1 MSTDPYTIL
10 GVAKTASQDE
20 IRKAY
25 RKLAKKYHPD
35 LNPGNKEAEEKF
47 KAISVANEL
56 LSDPEKRARF
66 DRGEIDI
73 HGQEQGF
80 AGGGG
85 AGYRH
90 YADGTQGFHYSQ
102 NGNAHGASFS
112 EEDLQDILNQ
122 FGGGGHWGG
131 FSRGGFSQGRSSG
144 PQKGQ
149 DRRYSLNIDF
159 LDAVNGTSSRIT
171 LPEGGTL
178 DVKIPAGI
186 RDGQTLR
193 LRGKGEAGFQNG
205 SAGDALITIHV
216 IPHPN
221 FKQDGQDIR
230 MTWPVDLKTAVL
242 GGKLTVP
249 TPTGEVALNVP
260 KHSDTGTVL
269 RLRGRGIPARK
280 NHEAGNLYV
289 TLQVK
294 LGKVGSA
301 LEDFLRNDSH
311 SSDKS

>member
-1 MSTDPYTIL
+1 MSTDPYSIL
-10 GVAKTASQDE
+10 GVSKTASQDE

-25 RKLAKKYHPD
+25 RGLAKKYHPD

-47 KAISVANEL
+47 KAISVANDL

-80 AGGGG
+80 AGTGGG

-90 YADGTQGFHYSQ
+90 YADGHQGFHYSQ
-102 NGNAHGASFS
+102 NNGMHGGEFS
-112 EEDLQDILNQ
+112 EEDLQDILNR
-122 FGGGGHWGG
+122 FGGANWGNFSGH
-131 FSRGGFSQGRSSG
+131 GGFSQRGSSR
-144 PQKGQ
+144 KGQ
-149 DRRYSLNIDF
+149 DRRYSLNIGF
-159 LDAVNGTSSRIT
+159 LEAVNGTTSRLT

-186 RDGQTLR
+186 NDGQTLR

-205 SAGDALITIHV
+205 PAGDALITIHI
-216 IPHPN
+216 IPHPY
-221 FKQDGQDIR
+221 FKRDGQDIR
-230 MTWPVDLKTAVL
+230 MIWPVDLKTVVL

-249 TPTGEVALNVP
+249 TPSGEVALNVP
-260 KHSDTGTVL
+260 KHSDSGTVL
-269 RLRGRGIPARK
+269 RLRGRGIPARN

-289 TLQVK
+289 TLQIK
-294 LGKVGSA
+294 LGKIDPA
-301 LEDFLRNDSH
+301 LEDFLRGSGDH
-311 SSDKS
+311 SN

>member
-10 GVAKTASQDE
+10 GVSKTASQDE

-25 RKLAKKYHPD
+25 RRLAKKYHPD
-35 LNPGNKEAEEKF
+35 LNPGNKEAEDKF

-56 LSDPEKRARF
+56 LSDPEKKARF

-80 AGGGG
+80 PGGG

-90 YADGTQGFHYSQ
+90 YADGNQGFRYSQ
-102 NGNAHGASFS
+102 AGGTHGSQFS

-122 FGGGGHWGG
+122 FGGGFGG
-131 FSRGGFSQGRSSG
+131 YKFSRGSTGS
-144 PQKGQ
+144 QKGQ
-149 DRRYSLNIDF
+149 NRRYHLKIGF
-159 LDAVNGTSSRIT
+159 LDAVNGTISRIT

-186 RDGQTLR
+186 EDGKTLR
-193 LRGKGEAGFQNG
+193 LRGKGEPGSQNG
-205 SAGDALITIHV
+205 LAGDALITIQV
-216 IPHPN
+216 TPHAY
-221 FKQDGQDIR
+221 FKRDGQDIR

-242 GGKLTVP
+242 GGKLSVP

-260 KHSDTGTVL
+260 AHSDSGTVL

-289 TLQVK
+289 TLQIK
-294 LGKVGSA
+294 LGKVDPV
-301 LEDFLRNDSH
+301 LEEFLRK
-311 SSDKS
+311 SSDQSN

>member
-1 MSTDPYTIL
+1 MSLDPYTIL
-10 GVAKTASQDE
+10 GISKTASQDE

-35 LNPGNKEAEEKF
+35 LNPGNKEAEDKF

-80 AGGGG
+80 PGGG

-90 YADGTQGFHYSQ
+90 YADGAQGFRYSQ
-102 NGNAHGASFS
+102 GEGMHGNQFS
-112 EEDLQDILNQ
+112 EDDLQDILNR
-122 FGGGGHWGG
+122 FGGGGWGG
-131 FSRGGFSQGRSSG
+131 FSGRGFSQGRSSRG

-149 DRRYSLNIDF
+149 DRRYSLKISF
-159 LDAVNGTSSRIT
+159 LDAVNGTTSRIT

-178 DVKIPAGI
+178 DVKIPPGI
-186 RDGQTLR
+186 DDGQTLR
-193 LRGKGEAGFQNG
+193 LRGKGDPGFQNG
-205 SAGDALITIHV
+205 SAGDALITIQV
-216 IPHPN
+216 MPHAY
-221 FKQDGQDIR
+221 FKRDGQDIR

-260 KHSDTGTVL
+260 AHSDSGTVL
-269 RLRGRGIPARK
+269 RLRGRGIPSRK
-280 NHEAGNLYV
+280 NLEAGNLYV
-289 TLQVK
+289 TLQITI
-294 LGKVGSA
+294 GKVDPA
-301 LEDFLRNDSH
+301 LEEFLR
-311 SSDKS
+311 KSIDQSN